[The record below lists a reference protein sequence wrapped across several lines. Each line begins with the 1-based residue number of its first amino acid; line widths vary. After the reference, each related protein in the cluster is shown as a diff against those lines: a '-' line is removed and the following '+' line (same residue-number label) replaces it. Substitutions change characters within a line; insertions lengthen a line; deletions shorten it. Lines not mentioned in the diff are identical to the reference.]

1 MKKIVVALSLIL
13 VLGGCNSIQP
23 NISEKE
29 VRSIVMKEHENS
41 IGEVEIISVQHNW
54 REYIVEWENTENCEA
69 GTDYIHDA
77 TGKVKKSEVSIC

>member
-1 MKKIVVALSLIL
+1 
-13 VLGGCNSIQP
+13 
-23 NISEKE
+23 
-29 VRSIVMKEHENS
+29 MKEHENS
-41 IGEVEIISVQHNW
+41 IGGVEIISVQHNW

>member
-29 VRSIVMKEHENS
+29 VRSIVMKEHKNS

-77 TGKVKKSEVSIC
+77 TGKVSEVSIC